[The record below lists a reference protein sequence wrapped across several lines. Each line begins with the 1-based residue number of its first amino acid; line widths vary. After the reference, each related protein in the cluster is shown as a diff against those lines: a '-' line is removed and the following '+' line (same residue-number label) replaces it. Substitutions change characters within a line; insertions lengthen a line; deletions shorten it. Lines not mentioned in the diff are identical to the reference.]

1 MSRHSNN
8 TTQMPKLSEFI
19 IDGKPTLLCWNYI
32 STLSKVVISKYF
44 AKYLEHFDR
53 EDLSQLATTDAVAF
67 TIKVASLQSDSDI
80 RNIRNVLFTRIR
92 NTLSNFIFRSN
103 KLVSTDDD
111 ILDKQI
117 VYPKSYDFKSDI
129 IDIHDLLIDSINS
142 FRSVSLRTWLLYKA
156 NGTKCNYF
164 INDSNNSL
172 DDWKT
177 YSEVRNMKVPCDLI
191 SYYETYS
198 DEQIESL
205 ADKLDSITGQNYFN
219 TLYQLLGDKFL
230 AFLDVFQED
239 KFNIPSTVL
248 VKHVLSDISICNDF
262 NNGLSVSELSNKYNK
277 SQTSIQHIVDSKE
290 VI

>member
-8 TTQMPKLSEFI
+8 ATQMPKLSEFI

-129 IDIHDLLIDSINS
+129 IDINDLLIDSINS

-262 NNGLSVSELSNKYNK
+262 NNGLSVCELSTKYNK